1 MDENNSEKIETARGE
16 YAPARNLPSN
26 APGPAPNTI
35 AKNGPEYA
43 SAKPTPGYSPSVNSI
58 GPAVPA
64 TSTHP
69 EGKSPEDGHYAE
81 ERENR
86 RTKLSSNLIEQK
98 HKLIGDFGWLFFTV
112 ITALYLLFFVI
123 MVGLFLSGTAFH
135 ETLPKTTLILVG
147 MCGSVPTV
155 LSISLLVGLFKEKES
170 KDDKSASLDPSSIIK
185 VCTEVIKAY
194 KGH

>member
-1 MDENNSEKIETARGE
+1 MDENSNDKIENARGQ
-16 YAPARNLPSN
+16 YAPTLNRPSN
-26 APGPAPNTI
+26 APSPAPNTFT
-35 AKNGPEYA
+35 KSGPEYTA
-43 SAKPTPGYSPSVNSI
+43 PQPAPGYSPSVSSI

-112 ITALYLLFFVI
+112 ITALYLLFFLI

-135 ETLPKTTLILVG
+135 ATLPKTTLILVG

-170 KDDKSASLDPSSIIK
+170 KDEKSASLDPSSIIK